1 MTTSPR
7 EELLIKTVTYFSHQD
22 GMWSWRHSAVDGLSL
37 ATSEEPLDSAEAAVA
52 DFFSQVG
59 YDWTVVERDDTQA
72 HFSKLLPG
80 QGINFSIREYAY
92 GAPEPFRGFARG

>member
-7 EELLIKTVTYFSHQD
+7 EELLVKTVTYFSHQD
-22 GMWSWRHSAVDGLSL
+22 GDWSWRHTAVDGAVL
-37 ATSEEPLDSAEAAVA
+37 ASSETTHDSPEAAVA
-52 DFFSQVG
+52 DFFDRVG
-59 YDWTVVERDDTQA
+59 YDWTVVDRDDTKA

-92 GAPEPFRGFARG
+92 GAPEPFRGFGG